1 MLITGIMGICKSGDK
16 TQGTAGYASEALD
29 YAKSLLVGPS
39 TFRVAAHTPSLFL
52 FIYLFF

>member
-39 TFRVAAHTPSLFL
+39 TFRVAAHTPS
-52 FIYLFF
+52 FF